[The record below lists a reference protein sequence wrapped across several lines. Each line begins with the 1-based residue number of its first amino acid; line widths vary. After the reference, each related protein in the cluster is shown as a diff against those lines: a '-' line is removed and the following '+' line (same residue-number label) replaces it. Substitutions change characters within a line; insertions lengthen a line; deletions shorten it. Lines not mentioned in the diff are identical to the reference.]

1 MYTLNLYALLGI
13 LEVITVILVWA
24 GVMSF
29 KWRSASRDVAALRQ
43 QLKEA
48 PIVSSPIIAAPM
60 NTPGEPSAPPPE
72 YADFLREQIERSNL
86 LLGEAIPEQ
95 AEDALEAA
103 QHEDETRIRQMLAAR
118 HQFLQ
123 LELDV
128 QNAPQD
134 EDRLVQRQ
142 RLVSGMQALL
152 NGLGSQPIAPP
163 GGDEPTDDSSAGE
176 TAPLGRNEIDK
187 MQEQIGYLRKVIDNQ
202 HSAMRELRALLD
214 KHGEDSD
221 ELQEALRKLGDAEAQ
236 AVELNRCLEVIE
248 HENHRLKDARH
259 GATHKGGVVNPDT
272 DLLRDLVGDQ
282 QRTIGKLRN
291 MLRAITPEGGKAGE
305 LEEAINKIQRSNN
318 ELNSCVMV
326 LEDENNMLRGQVETL
341 RGRLADLEADSLNA
355 KPHAAEAASG
365 SVDATDIDAILETA
379 SQTAPEVVPEVIPE
393 LTQVAMEAPEEELE
407 PITAVAALPAEAD
420 IDVDALLESA
430 AIQAAP
436 ESVSADVDIDDLLA
450 SFSRDAAPAPPVAP
464 APADKLDP
472 AADDTDALLAEL
484 FGGTPPASR

>member
-1 MYTLNLYALLGI
+1 MFTLNLYALLGI

-43 QLKEA
+43 QLMEA
-48 PIVSSPIIAAPM
+48 PIVSSPIVAAPLAAAPM
-60 NTPGEPSAPPPE
+60 DASGEPSAPPPE

-103 QHEDETRIRQMLAAR
+103 QHDDETRIRQMLAAR

-134 EDRLVQRQ
+134 EDRLAQRQ
-142 RLVSGMQALL
+142 RLVTGMQALL
-152 NGLGSQPIAPP
+152 NGLGSLPTTPS

-176 TAPLGRNEIDK
+176 TARIGRSEIDK
-187 MQEQIGYLRKVIDNQ
+187 MQDQIGYLRKVIDNQ
-202 HSAMRELRALLD
+202 HSAMRELRDLLE
-214 KHGEDSD
+214 KHSGDSD
-221 ELQEALRKLGDAEAQ
+221 ELQEALRKLGDAQAQ

-259 GATHKGGVVNPDT
+259 GVTHKGGVVNPDA

-305 LEEAINKIQRSNN
+305 LEEAVNKIQRSNN

-355 KPHAAEAASG
+355 EPHAAVAASE

-379 SQTAPEVVPEVIPE
+379 SQSAPEVVPEVIPE

-436 ESVSADVDIDDLLA
+436 ESVTADADIDDLLA
-450 SFSRDAAPAPPVAP
+450 SFSRDACAS
-464 APADKLDP
+464 
-472 AADDTDALLAEL
+472 T
-484 FGGTPPASR
+484 ASRACPCR